1 MSKRKFKWDKWNYDC
16 DGDAYII
23 SKDECPNREDVPDF
37 ICKNDFIHTDCKSE
51 MKVEEGWCSWQ
62 VRSDWEDWDGEPT
75 GGYLVIKQKEKPS
88 TKNKWF
94 PVWIVRCEE
103 WY

>member
-1 MSKRKFKWDKWNYDC
+1 MSKRKFKWSVWDYDSY
-16 DGDAYII
+16 GDAYII

-37 ICKNDFIHTDCKSE
+37 ICKNDFIHTDCKNE

-62 VRSDWEDWDGEPT
+62 VRSDWFNLEGNCGSYCVENQ
-75 GGYLVIKQKEKPS
+75 IKRPN